1 MVVGKPYIH
10 FTVNNNPI
18 EEVVDY
24 NYTWATTVEANK
36 GPVNV
41 PVYIS
46 SADEAYSIFNID
58 MRPYFA
64 QTPRSLI
71 MVRVAASSNEREP
84 SKGVFSFNTEK
95 PIVMYRADQKEI
107 TLTHK
112 EPSEGESD
120 TQVDVSLTFK
130 VYYVKTED
138 GTPIPVIEHR
148 TQDGNLIPESYI
160 DSWDNM
166 GRIITKEMVD
176 ADTAKESEDDTKQG
190 WTADDISNI
199 YNANQVQPFLTPQ
212 RYIIGVTQEKVEERV
227 ETTVTPTALF
237 TVTGEYEGD
246 YGISISCSPSLT
258 GDGYTIVITDPSLGT
273 LRIQN
278 AYDIQKIVNR
288 INDKRIN
295 LVAESTTAGD
305 AITKAMHSY
314 AKYVEVKDVEINGES
329 EKIILNNFTEGSFI
343 SLAVPKAEI
352 TPATGEYSYEDIT
365 YLTAEENKK
374 IENDKA
380 NGTETAT
387 VKAIDYAINLAS
399 VGQQSLVGGSNGE
412 WDENLNRI
420 PQKYQGEAHAAGLKL
435 LQRIR
440 IAGVFCMYGEDAIQR
455 AYVEHGINSQEPE
468 KGMNNNE
475 TCKWRTILLGANSS
489 DRTDLSSL
497 SARAAALDNEYI
509 LLLGQGLIDTGMN
522 GYASTLSVQEKKV
535 LGLVSDH
542 QLLPYECTQ
551 YIAGLRSK
559 LNYGESIFGGQG
571 RKRIRSVGD
580 LEIAPLLDYE
590 TEYSWDPISY
600 ERLNESGV
608 LTFTEDYGNITLT
621 DGVTTIQ
628 TGEEE
633 DEESVMNILKYCQNA
648 VYDVC
653 LPYIGRNIDSTLEI
667 SLQAAVESVLSN
679 MRDIDKTL
687 VDTDEYSAYDVTV
700 SLGARQN
707 QLLGRI
713 QLLIYI
719 TPVHALRQI
728 EVEMTVQ

>member
-10 FTVNNNPI
+10 FKVTNNPI

-24 NYTWATTVEANK
+24 NYTWATTVETDK
-36 GPVNV
+36 GPVNT
-41 PVYIS
+41 PVYIAN
-46 SADEAYSIFNID
+46 ADEAFSIFNVD

-64 QTPRSLI
+64 QSPRSLI

-112 EPSEGESD
+112 EPSEGEPD
-120 TQVDVSLTFK
+120 AQVDVSLTFK

-176 ADTAKESEDDTKQG
+176 ADTAKEPEDNTKQG

-212 RYIIGVTQEKVEERV
+212 KYIIGVTQEQGDDGP
-227 ETTVTPTALF
+227 ETVVTPTALF

-278 AYDIQKIVNR
+278 AYDVQKIVNR
-288 INDKRIN
+288 INDKKIN
-295 LVAESTTAGD
+295 LVAEATTAGN
-305 AITKAMHSY
+305 AITQAMHSY
-314 AKYVEVKDVEINGES
+314 SKYAEVKDVQLNGQA

-343 SLAVPKAEI
+343 SLAVPKASI
-352 TPATGEYSYEDIT
+352 TPATGEYPYEDVT

-380 NGTETAT
+380 NGTDTAT
-387 VKAIDYAINLAS
+387 VKPIDYAINLAS

-412 WDENLNRI
+412 WDSALRRI
-420 PQKYQGEAHAAGLKL
+420 PPKYQGNAHAEGLKL

-440 IAGVFCMYGEDAIQR
+440 VAGVFCMYGEDAIQR

-475 TCKWRTILLGANSS
+475 TCKWRTILLGASS
-489 DRTDLSSL
+489 NDRTDLSSL
-497 SARAAALDNEYI
+497 TARAAALDDQYT

-590 TEYSWDPISY
+590 TSYSWDPLNY
-600 ERLNESGV
+600 ERLNEAGV

-633 DEESVMNILKYCQNA
+633 DEEGVMNILKYCQNA

-653 LPYIGRNIDSTLEI
+653 LPYIGRNIDVDLEN
-667 SLQAAVESVLSN
+667 SLATGIESVLEEMKST
-679 MRDIDKTL
+679 DQTL
-687 VDTDEYSAYDVTV
+687 IDTDEYSAYDVTV

-713 QLLIYI
+713 QIYLTI
-719 TPVHALRQI
+719 CPVHAVRQI